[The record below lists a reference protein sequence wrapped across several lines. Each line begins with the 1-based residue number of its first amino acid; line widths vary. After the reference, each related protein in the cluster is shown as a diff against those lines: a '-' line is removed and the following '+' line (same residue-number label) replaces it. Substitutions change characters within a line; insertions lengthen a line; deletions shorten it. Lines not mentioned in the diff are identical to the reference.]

1 MASPITVV
9 PDEIQS
15 PHSQFAAAADT
26 IFAANPRVVQQERQ
40 QWQEE
45 KGLTMVF
52 DPAKD
57 LSFRRPHQEYRNGV
71 QRVARGW
78 SDEELGQQDQ
88 PLLRQVPSNEVVRDD
103 FHRYRWRCI
112 FQPERAVETL
122 GPVAELHLSI
132 IKAKNLHSYE
142 LSNMFQPTCN
152 PSCKVY
158 LDDNLICQSKCQQR
172 TVEPEW
178 QFQRSLDVTC
188 PFSMLRVQV
197 VDQGNSN
204 AVNRQI
210 GFVEISIGD
219 LPLNRDIE
227 GWFELRHQESLQ
239 RTSADR
245 YAKHCQRRDDD
256 LPNMR
261 LRKQKAER
269 VQTTKDQ
276 EIEMGEDASNMTNS
290 GQPQRSFL
298 SSCVTYFSDRSTE
311 LGLNVSQALR
321 PEIRDNAGEIMM
333 RLRFSYLN
341 RAKDSFFA
349 RALNPPTSRD
359 HGTQTLQAEGN
370 SDFHFQHLCDDL
382 IDVKHNLLEDAVS
395 STRNFCTYVLH
406 WRSILL
412 SSLLLASVICPLA
425 YTAFFPHQ
433 RNLWLWTA
441 VLPGT
446 LGFVHLLLSISAI
459 RVFMLQGGTNAPLT
473 QEGFAR
479 AAAWRDTEQV
489 MLFITR
495 VLIDL
500 KGSVMDERELRS
512 FAARSFREGKPRLTM
527 AELRTGLKAAH
538 WVSFDKP
545 SQAAAL
551 DLEETDAR
559 VLLREGFPS
568 TQLQKGD
575 LVLVDHRTR
584 ATVKLVDDPYVVVE
598 YDELDELQAA
608 SRLSQ
613 AQAFPP
619 SSPQALQTRR
629 DYEGL
634 QPDSPK
640 AEVVHSTA
648 LVGKDNLAHIAQERI
663 AKSRVSLR
671 PKVPTV
677 PQKYVPRQ
685 LAGEIY
691 SLCIVIDDLKT
702 LLCPVLCFW
711 GDVLCWRRWCISL
724 LFFFVLLLISVASTT
739 AFLLECCID
748 SSSGAAVAKAA
759 VRYIM
764 MAIKISVAVV
774 MLGIFLRRA
783 KWFVPMRSWFRTC
796 WRYLFHR
803 RLAPK
808 IWPFFKGES
817 NANMQK
823 PA

>member
-1 MASPITVV
+1 
-9 PDEIQS
+9 
-15 PHSQFAAAADT
+15 
-26 IFAANPRVVQQERQ
+26 
-40 QWQEE
+40 
-45 KGLTMVF
+45 
-52 DPAKD
+52 
-57 LSFRRPHQEYRNGV
+57 
-71 QRVARGW
+71 
-78 SDEELGQQDQ
+78 
-88 PLLRQVPSNEVVRDD
+88 
-103 FHRYRWRCI
+103 
-112 FQPERAVETL
+112 
-122 GPVAELHLSI
+122 
-132 IKAKNLHSYE
+132 
-142 LSNMFQPTCN
+142 
-152 PSCKVY
+152 
-158 LDDNLICQSKCQQR
+158 
-172 TVEPEW
+172 
-178 QFQRSLDVTC
+178 
-188 PFSMLRVQV
+188 
-197 VDQGNSN
+197 
-204 AVNRQI
+204 
-210 GFVEISIGD
+210 
-219 LPLNRDIE
+219 
-227 GWFELRHQESLQ
+227 
-239 RTSADR
+239 
-245 YAKHCQRRDDD
+245 
-256 LPNMR
+256 
-261 LRKQKAER
+261 
-269 VQTTKDQ
+269 
-276 EIEMGEDASNMTNS
+276 
-290 GQPQRSFL
+290 
-298 SSCVTYFSDRSTE
+298 
-311 LGLNVSQALR
+311 
-321 PEIRDNAGEIMM
+321 
-333 RLRFSYLN
+333 
-341 RAKDSFFA
+341 
-349 RALNPPTSRD
+349 
-359 HGTQTLQAEGN
+359 
-370 SDFHFQHLCDDL
+370 
-382 IDVKHNLLEDAVS
+382 
-395 STRNFCTYVLH
+395 
-406 WRSILL
+406 
-412 SSLLLASVICPLA
+412 
-425 YTAFFPHQ
+425 
-433 RNLWLWTA
+433 
-441 VLPGT
+441 
-446 LGFVHLLLSISAI
+446 
-459 RVFMLQGGTNAPLT
+459 
-473 QEGFAR
+473 
-479 AAAWRDTEQV
+479 
-489 MLFITR
+489 
-495 VLIDL
+495 
-500 KGSVMDERELRS
+500 
-512 FAARSFREGKPRLTM
+512 
-527 AELRTGLKAAH
+527 LKAAH

-568 TQLQKGD
+568 TQLQEGD
-575 LVLVDHRTR
+575 LVLVDQRTR

-598 YDELDELQAA
+598 YDELDELQVA

-739 AFLLECCID
+739 AFLLECCIH

-774 MLGIFLRRA
+774 VLGIFLRRA